1 MFRLASPRTRRGP
14 GRSLLAVMLVLTLL
28 AWGDGHSHAPR
39 HPASARGSG
48 MTRTI
53 CLAME
58 TSPRIRLGVVWT
70 APIFSY
76 IPRLLLAPLKACVE
90 LPYDPGP
97 GARPWLPR
105 EVLLI
110 P

>member
-1 MFRLASPRTRRGP
+1 MR
-14 GRSLLAVMLVLTLL
+14 
-28 AWGDGHSHAPR
+28 
-39 HPASARGSG
+39 

-53 CLAME
+53 CLALE

-70 APIFSY
+70 LPIFSS
-76 IPRLLLAPLKACVE
+76 ITPLMLAPMKACVE
-90 LPYDPGP
+90 VPYDPAP

-105 EVLLI
+105 EILLI